1 MKWTLVILS
10 FTIFGILGINA
21 SNPDSGALHISIGI
35 LVSLLMAGIALGTNI
50 ALLGALNPEIKRKHG
65 NRGVI
70 EAVLDGYL
78 YMLPFLA
85 LALFS
90 TLLFKW
96 QAAMSFASAAVMIGG
111 ATAGTEIMK
120 KGAKGIK
127 NMLIPSGIGF
137 VITLLWMTLLT
148 IIPKI

>member
-1 MKWTLVILS
+1 MKLTLVILS
-10 FTIFGILGINA
+10 FTIFGVLGVNASIPNGDAIHIIAGILISLIMAGMALGIN
-21 SNPDSGALHISIGI
+21 
-35 LVSLLMAGIALGTNI
+35 IALF
-50 ALLGALNPEIKRKHG
+50 GALNPDTRRKHG
-65 NRGVI
+65 YRGIVD
-70 EAVLDGYL
+70 AVLDGYL

-85 LALFS
+85 LAVLS

-127 NMLIPSGIGF
+127 NMLIPSGVGF
-137 VITLLWMTLLT
+137 VITLMWMALLSL
-148 IIPKI
+148 IPKL